1 MWEGSLR
8 LKALF
13 ISLCFPGGTNGKEL
27 ICQRRKQETGVN
39 RWVRRIPWRGAWQ
52 PPPVFLSGESSGQRS
67 LAGHTPW
74 RCRPWSQ
81 FSLQHNA
88 IMYSLIPKNVVLE
101 MAQICFLS
109 SMLPTSVY
117 SHSFPSHFND
127 QNRALDVPTTS
138 RPSCLFS
145 NIFSPSKSHSKNFQI
160 VNI

>member
-27 ICQRRKQETGVN
+27 ICQCRKQETGVN
-39 RWVRRIPWRGAWQ
+39 RWVTLEGGMATPSSILVWRIQWSEEPGRPHSMALLGHG
-52 PPPVFLSGESSGQRS
+52 LSFHCSTMPSCT
-67 LAGHTPW
+67 A
-74 RCRPWSQ
+74 
-81 FSLQHNA
+81 
-88 IMYSLIPKNVVLE
+88 LIPKNIVPE

-117 SHSFPSHFND
+117 SHSFPSHFDD

-138 RPSCLFS
+138 RSSCLFS
-145 NIFSPSKSHSKNFQI
+145 NIFSPSKSHSKNFQK